1 MIKDRGSSSFP
12 CVDFSTCNYYII
24 FYLLT
29 TFFLFSGDL
38 WALGCIVYQ
47 MLIGFPPF
55 YGSHEFEIFQKIRKY
70 QIYFPNE
77 LAEPFKNLIFS
88 LLVTLSTFSY
98 LYGNT
103 NSIKLDC
110 QSKDKNCY
118 FWIERKSIV
127 FKYQLGI
134 TERPTFAWNWIHW
147 QRIHISS
154 CKKKSNETSIF
165 SADSNLLCLCLWPL
179 IHPFIF

>member
-55 YGSHEFEIFQKIRKY
+55 YGSHEFEIFQKIRIAIFELKENQLFSNINWESLRDQPLPETEFIDKEY
-70 QIYFPNE
+70 TFHLVKKNPTKPVYSLQIPTSCAFVYDPSFT
-77 LAEPFKNLIFS
+77 LSSFKNYRRRLIKKQKQLFW
-88 LLVTLSTFSY
+88 LV
-98 LYGNT
+98 
-103 NSIKLDC
+103 KL
-110 QSKDKNCY
+110 
-118 FWIERKSIV
+118 
-127 FKYQLGI
+127 
-134 TERPTFAWNWIHW
+134 
-147 QRIHISS
+147 
-154 CKKKSNETSIF
+154 
-165 SADSNLLCLCLWPL
+165 
-179 IHPFIF
+179 PFGLHLTQ